1 MTNEKTNL
9 PLDKIKKICR
19 AKGINDQNKYQNKF
33 EKYNFTE
40 DEIKEMQL
48 FYNEC
53 KSSRK
58 VAKKFGCS
66 RYVISKY
73 LNINKRKPK
82 LDSVTLKKNRSKS
95 VVNWRKDKKIKLV
108 EYKGGS
114 CQVCGY
120 EKSIGAL
127 AFHHRDPEKKDF
139 NISAKSY
146 AYERLKKE
154 VDKCVLVC
162 GNCHIEIH
170 EEIQNKGYSD
180 IINNIR

>member
-1 MTNEKTNL
+1 M
-9 PLDKIKKICR
+9 DKRTYKDR
-19 AKGINDQNKYQNKF
+19 AQ
-33 EKYNFTE
+33 YN
-40 DEIKEMQL
+40 IQA
-48 FYNEC
+48 
-53 KSSRK
+53 
-58 VAKKFGCS
+58 VAK
-66 RYVISKY
+66 RR
-73 LNINKRKPK
+73 RK
-82 LDSVTLKKNRSKS
+82 LKAMA
-95 VVNWRKDKKIKLV
+95 I
-108 EYKGGS
+108 EYKGGK